1 MIQKLPESNGIAFGF
16 KVTGKLTGEDIDHI
30 TPLLDAAI
38 AQHKKPMGL
47 LIDIAEMHGATWE
60 ARFAEMGFLRHH
72 ADHIARVAIVCN
84 DQWQELSER
93 VVLAAGGL
101 LAETLYFL
109 ASEIDHAWHWVR
121 FTRADQIAP
130 VRRILP
136 GTGLFANYTPEYL
149 DV

>member
-1 MIQKLPESNGIAFGF
+1 MIQKLPESNSVAFGF
-16 KVTGKLTGEDIDHI
+16 KVTGKLTPEDIDAI

-38 AQHKKPMGL
+38 AQHKQPIGL

-60 ARFAEMGFLRHH
+60 ARFAEMHFLRHH
-72 ADHIARVAIVCN
+72 ASHIARVAVVSN
-84 DQWQELSER
+84 DSWQELEER
-93 VVLAAGGL
+93 VVLATGGL

-109 ASEIDHAWHWVR
+109 SSEIAHAWHWVR
-121 FTRADQIAP
+121 FTRADEVPP

-149 DV
+149 GV

>member
-1 MIQKLPESNGIAFGF
+1 MIEKLPESSNIAFGF
-16 KVTGKLTGEDIDHI
+16 KVTGKLTPDDILAI

-38 AQHKKPMGL
+38 AHSKQPIGL
-47 LIDIAEMHGATWE
+47 LIDLADMHGATWD
-60 ARFAEMGFLRHH
+60 ARFEEMHFLRQH
-72 ADHIARVAIVCN
+72 AAHIARVAIVSN
-84 DQWQELSER
+84 DQWQELGER

-109 ASEIDHAWHWVR
+109 SSEITHAWHWVR
-121 FTRADQIAP
+121 FTRADQVPP

>member
-16 KVTGKLTGEDIDHI
+16 KVTGKLTPEDIDGI

-38 AQHKKPMGL
+38 AHHSKPIGL
-47 LIDIAEMHGATWE
+47 LMDIAEMHGATWE
-60 ARFAEMGFLRHH
+60 ARFAEMGFLRHQ
-72 ADHIARVAIVCN
+72 AAHIARVAVVCN

-93 VVLAAGGL
+93 AVLATGGL

-109 ASEIDHAWHWVR
+109 PSEITHAWHWVC
-121 FTRADQIAP
+121 FTRADQLPP